1 MRFQLL
7 SLLITAIFY
16 FSNINPISCQ
26 ITYEERIEFELK
38 DGFDA
43 DFIIP
48 QGKAGFLLITE
59 DQKSKGKETNWE
71 YRFYNNQLKEEEVKR
86 LSIDKKF
93 SSFNSFQHQEASYT
107 FFKNKKGEF
116 EIIISEKSD
125 NSISRTKGSIP
136 KKFEVGSFYVLN
148 EFAYLSGK
156 IKKSPALIAINLNSG
171 LSKIIP
177 LNIGDFKPKDTK
189 IVNFQVKPKSNEF
202 ILFMSGIDSRK
213 ESDMYMLIGEE
224 NRIKSK
230 SLKRANKGS
239 KNIISI
245 SDSKLNDQE
254 YTITGTYGENSIST
268 SKGIFFGKMDTKKVR
283 FIHFT
288 KFLDLKDFLSYLPE
302 KKQDKIEKKRNKKKK
317 KGKDV
322 KLSYFISDH
331 DVIKTE
337 DGGFILIGEAYYP
350 TYRTEARTTYVNGQA
365 TTTYVTVFD
374 GYQYTHAIVT
384 KFSAEGE
391 LIWDNSFKM
400 YPLKKPFTVTQF
412 ISVFGTSKGAI
423 NLAYSDSG
431 SIHTKS
437 ISDTDGKVLSEK
449 ESEKINTGF
458 EGDKT
463 KSTNS
468 DLNYWYDNYF
478 IVYGFQTIKNKGD
491 DKDKRGKRKVF
502 FVSKVKFES

>member
-1 MRFQLL
+1 MRIQLL
-7 SLLITAIFY
+7 SLLITAILY
-16 FSNINPISCQ
+16 FSNINPISSQ

-125 NSISRTKGSIP
+125 NSISRTKGRIP
-136 KKFEVGSFYVLN
+136 KKFGVGSFYVLN

-213 ESDMYMLIGEE
+213 ESDVYMLIGEE

-230 SLKRANKGS
+230 SLKLANKGS
-239 KNIISI
+239 NH
-245 SDSKLNDQE
+245 
-254 YTITGTYGENSIST
+254 YG
-268 SKGIFFGKMDTKKVR
+268 
-283 FIHFT
+283 
-288 KFLDLKDFLSYLPE
+288 
-302 KKQDKIEKKRNKKKK
+302 
-317 KGKDV
+317 
-322 KLSYFISDH
+322 
-331 DVIKTE
+331 
-337 DGGFILIGEAYYP
+337 
-350 TYRTEARTTYVNGQA
+350 
-365 TTTYVTVFD
+365 
-374 GYQYTHAIVT
+374 
-384 KFSAEGE
+384 
-391 LIWDNSFKM
+391 
-400 YPLKKPFTVTQF
+400 
-412 ISVFGTSKGAI
+412 
-423 NLAYSDSG
+423 NL
-431 SIHTKS
+431 
-437 ISDTDGKVLSEK
+437 
-449 ESEKINTGF
+449 
-458 EGDKT
+458 
-463 KSTNS
+463 
-468 DLNYWYDNYF
+468 W
-478 IVYGFQTIKNKGD
+478 
-491 DKDKRGKRKVF
+491 
-502 FVSKVKFES
+502 